1 MTQRRRIPPGPVD
14 DDDKWMA
21 LLHALPDAEIDA
33 LFAGQPSASTP
44 GELSELIDALRRAAV
59 LQPAPVM
66 SEALRL
72 QVNRG
77 VPRPVAAR
85 RRRLLAGAL
94 GSLLLGGTAI
104 GVAGAQE
111 LLPAP
116 VQDAASS
123 AADMLG
129 IDLPRASERH
139 ADPDR
144 GAGGQDDQRDV
155 RDDDPSGTDAPGGA
169 DPANPGPPGAT
180 EGKPGT
186 SNGPPA
192 TTPGGAVPADPGTPH
207 DGQPATPATPATGQ
221 GSEKGNN
228 GSETGKESREGS
240 NQD

>member
-14 DDDKWMA
+14 DDDEWMA
-21 LLHALPDAEIDA
+21 VLPSLPDAEIDA
-33 LFAGQPSASTP
+33 LLAGDPSASIP
-44 GELSELIDALRRAAV
+44 GELSEFIDALRRAAV
-59 LQPAPVM
+59 LQLAPVM

-123 AADMLG
+123 AADFLG
-129 IDLPRASERH
+129 FDLPRASERH

-144 GAGGQDDQRDV
+144 GVGGQDDQGDGAG
-155 RDDDPSGTDAPGGA
+155 GTDDPGGA
-169 DPANPGPPGAT
+169 KPATPGPTDSTDGT
-180 EGKPGT
+180 PGT
-186 SNGPPA
+186 GNGPPA

-207 DGQPATPATPATGQ
+207 DGEPATPATPATGQ

-228 GSETGKESREGS
+228 ASEIGKGS
-240 NQD
+240 NQN

>member
-14 DDDKWMA
+14 DDDEWMA
-21 LLHALPDAEIDA
+21 VLPSLPDAEIDA
-33 LFAGQPSASTP
+33 LFAGQPCASTH
-44 GELSELIDALRRAAV
+44 GGLSEFIDALRSAAV
-59 LQPAPVM
+59 HLPAPVM

-144 GAGGQDDQRDV
+144 GVGGQDDQGDGT
-155 RDDDPSGTDAPGGA
+155 SGTDDPGGA
-169 DPANPGPPGAT
+169 KPATSGPPGAT